1 MSFPHANWL
10 TVAFGGVALVTAV
23 GLSRL
28 QGWAKPIVCFS
39 AAALTLGWIYAVWQ
53 VVRWEWPYG
62 QLLGTMLSLIPGIL
76 LLVLYAG
83 GAWPLAVGGVFVAA
97 AGYMLAAAE
106 IYPRANSIV
115 ERIVYLESLYGIV
128 ATCLLSARSAIRRV
142 KIQARVVR
150 PLVAHLIVS
159 AVVVPVSLVLPF
171 LATIFAK
178 LFGLYLFYG
187 DAGGAVL
194 AIPFLGAGISVA
206 VFVASVVIA
215 VLVRRRRVSPVHG
228 SRTGQT

>member
-1 MSFPHANWL
+1 
-10 TVAFGGVALVTAV
+10 VALLTTV
-23 GLSRL
+23 GFFRL
-28 QGWAKPIVCFS
+28 QGWAKLLAYFF

-62 QLLGTMLSLIPGIL
+62 HLLGTMLSLIPGIL
-76 LLVLYAG
+76 LLVLCAG

-106 IYPRANSIV
+106 IYPSANSIV
-115 ERIVYLESLYGIV
+115 ERIVYLESLYAIV

-142 KIQARVVR
+142 KVQARVVR

-171 LATIFAK
+171 LATIIAK

-194 AIPFLGAGISVA
+194 AIPFFGAGISVA
-206 VFVASVVIA
+206 VFVTSVVIA
-215 VLVRRRRVSPVHG
+215 VLVRRRRVSPVPD
-228 SRTGQT
+228 SSTSES

>member
-1 MSFPHANWL
+1 
-10 TVAFGGVALVTAV
+10 
-23 GLSRL
+23 
-28 QGWAKPIVCFS
+28 
-39 AAALTLGWIYAVWQ
+39 
-53 VVRWEWPYG
+53 
-62 QLLGTMLSLIPGIL
+62 
-76 LLVLYAG
+76 
-83 GAWPLAVGGVFVAA
+83 
-97 AGYMLAAAE
+97 
-106 IYPRANSIV
+106 
-115 ERIVYLESLYGIV
+115 
-128 ATCLLSARSAIRRV
+128 V

-171 LATIFAK
+171 LATIIGK

-194 AIPFLGAGISVA
+194 ANLFLGAGISVA